1 MLHKIDH
8 QNHTFTGPAPEGA
21 LALERD
27 GHYLLRGEF
36 DPGEVACLRAALERV
51 YDRYP
56 PDPRPGRTSDEN
68 AAMFRYE
75 VFNRC
80 GTAQEAIARPNVLA
94 ILEPLLGNDCHAISC
109 TAWRNPPGA
118 AHAPRGQEWHVD
130 GGPHVPRAPGVPW
143 PEAIPYP
150 VFVVATHIYLQDVAL
165 DDGPTAFVP
174 RSHTS
179 GHLPPRESQ
188 WDLTHSYLGRESVAH
203 LARAGDVGFFVSDVW
218 HRRLPPAETGRG
230 RFFLQTNYARRE
242 IAQRVRPP
250 GLVNHVS
257 PEALARATTPRLRT
271 LIGLHPEVYY
281 DG

>member
-1 MLHKIDH
+1 MLTKIDH
-8 QNHTFTGPAPEGA
+8 QNHHYSGPVHEGA
-21 LALERD
+21 KALESD

-36 DPGEVACLRAALERV
+36 NSDEVAQLRAALERV
-51 YDRYP
+51 YERYP

-80 GTAQEAIARPNVLA
+80 GTSQEAISRPNVLA
-94 ILEPLLGNDCHAISC
+94 ILEPLLGQDCHAISC

-130 GGPHVPRAPGVPW
+130 GGPHVARPPGIPW
-143 PEAIPYP
+143 PAEIPYP
-150 VFVVATHIYLQDVAL
+150 IFVVATHIYLQDVSLA
-165 DDGPTAFVP
+165 DGPTAFVP
-174 RSHTS
+174 GSHTS
-179 GHLPPRESQ
+179 GHLPPRESM
-188 WDLTHSYLGRESVAH
+188 WELTHGYLGRESVAH

-218 HRRLPPAETGRG
+218 HRRLPPSPDGRG

-242 IAQRVRPP
+242 IAQRVRPTA
-250 GLVNHVS
+250 LVNHVS
-257 PEALARATTPRLRT
+257 PEALARATSPRLRT